1 MGEPSMD
8 LENTKISHL
17 SLKKDDEDKLIIKLL
32 ENFLLTAKSPEEIK
46 MYLEI
51 YQNIIKQNT
60 LIKVAKNQQFID
72 RFQIIR
78 QTCIWGVIITIGV
91 ALIISRLT
99 IPGLILI
106 GIVFYDFVF
115 DYHKSSK
122 Q

>member
-1 MGEPSMD
+1 
-8 LENTKISHL
+8 
-17 SLKKDDEDKLIIKLL
+17 
-32 ENFLLTAKSPEEIK
+32 
-46 MYLEI
+46 
-51 YQNIIKQNT
+51 
-60 LIKVAKNQQFID
+60 LIKVARNQQFID

-106 GIVFYDFVF
+106 GIVFYDFIF